1 MAKRA
6 GTPALNI
13 LTATGVVFTVH
24 EYDHTAT
31 DHFGDETVA
40 ALGVPAVRVFKTLLA
55 SLSGAGK
62 PELAVGVVPVSGQMD
77 LKALASALGA
87 KRAEMADPAAAQRSS
102 GYVVGGISP
111 LGQRTRLRTVIDAS
125 AMAYETVLVSG
136 GRRGLQVELAPAD
149 LVRLTGGKVAE
160 IGRS

>member
-6 GTPALNI
+6 GTPALDI
-13 LTATGVVFTVH
+13 LTAAGVAFAVH
-24 EYDHTAT
+24 EYDHTAS

-40 ALGVPAVRVFKTLLA
+40 ALGVTPERVFKTLIA
-55 SLSGAGK
+55 SITTSGK
-62 PELAVGVVPVSGQMD
+62 PELVVGIVPVSGQMD
-77 LKALASALGA
+77 LKALAAAVGA
-87 KRAEMADPAAAQRSS
+87 KRADMADPAAAQRSS

-111 LGQRTRLRTVIDAS
+111 LGQRTRLRTVVDAS
-125 AMAYETVLVSG
+125 AMTYETVLVSG

-149 LVRLTGGKVAE
+149 LVLLTDGQVAE